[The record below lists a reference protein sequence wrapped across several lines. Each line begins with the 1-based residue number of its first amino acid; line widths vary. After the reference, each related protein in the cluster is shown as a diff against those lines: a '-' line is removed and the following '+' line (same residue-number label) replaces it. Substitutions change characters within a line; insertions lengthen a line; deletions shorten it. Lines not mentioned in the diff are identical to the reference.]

1 MSLPNVYHYQGID
14 YNTLDL
20 FFEYRLDNKI
30 LMSLEKNEISEILW
44 LEKQCI
50 DIEEI
55 AFNSQKKFLQK
66 LT

>member
-1 MSLPNVYHYQGID
+1 
-14 YNTLDL
+14 
-20 FFEYRLDNKI
+20 
-30 LMSLEKNEISEILW
+30 MSLEKNEISEILW